1 MTQFQCTGLDKLHS
15 SLPVLLCKTGR
26 QHCSVLAKTPL
37 DISSTHRCAVSHHQW
52 TSALVRAKCI
62 PHRLCCSAKQADNI
76 VESLQRHLWI
86 FLQHTGVQCPNFN
99 ALQHCSRQN
108 AFLTGCVALQNR
120 LTAVLCHCKDTF
132 GYFFNTQVC
141 SVPSP
146 MHFSTG
152 QGEMHSSLPVLL
164 CKTGRQHCR
173 VIAKTALDISSTHRC
188 AVSQLQC
195 TAALLKTKCIPH
207 CLCCSAKQA
216 DSSLVSL
223 QRHLWIFLQHTG
235 VQCPITNAL
244 QHWSG
249 RNAFLTACVAL
260 QNRLTAVLCHCKDTF
275 GYSFETQ
282 VCSVPS
288 PMHYCT
294 GQGKSHSS
302 LPRVTLQNRL
312 TAGLCHCK

>member
-1 MTQFQCTGLDKLHS
+1 M
-15 SLPVLLCKTGR
+15 
-26 QHCSVLAKTPL
+26 
-37 DISSTHRCAVSHHQW
+37 SHHQC

-152 QGEMHSSLPVLL
+152 QGEMHSSPPVLL

-223 QRHLWIFLQHTG
+223 QRHLWILLQDTG

-244 QHWSG
+244 QHKSG
-249 RNAFLTACVAL
+249 QKSFLTVQSYSAKQVHSSLVSLQRHLWILLRDTGVQCPITNALQHKSGQKSFLTAQSYSAKQADSRLVSL
-260 QNRLTAVLCHCKDTF
+260 QIDLWVFAHR
-275 GYSFETQ
+275 
-282 VCSVPS
+282 
-288 PMHYCT
+288 T
-294 GQGKSHSS
+294 GDQ
-302 LPRVTLQNRL
+302 
-312 TAGLCHCK
+312 